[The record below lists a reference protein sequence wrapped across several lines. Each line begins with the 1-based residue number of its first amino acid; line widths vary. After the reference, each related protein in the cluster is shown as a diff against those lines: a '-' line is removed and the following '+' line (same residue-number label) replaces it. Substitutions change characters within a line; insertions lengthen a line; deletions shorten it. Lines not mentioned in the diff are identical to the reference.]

1 MFRKTL
7 EGRFVLDVI
16 LQSAI
21 AASALAHEYLISVL
35 HTSAHEVATPRPFH
49 AARMGGEGQRAAARL
64 AREMIVRRPFTMDAA
79 EERSRLTADGRL

>member
-35 HTSAHEVATPRPFH
+35 HTSARAP
-49 AARMGGEGQRAAARL
+49 EGSSSLFRL
-64 AREMIVRRPFTMDAA
+64 ADLDA
-79 EERSRLTADGRL
+79 RGR